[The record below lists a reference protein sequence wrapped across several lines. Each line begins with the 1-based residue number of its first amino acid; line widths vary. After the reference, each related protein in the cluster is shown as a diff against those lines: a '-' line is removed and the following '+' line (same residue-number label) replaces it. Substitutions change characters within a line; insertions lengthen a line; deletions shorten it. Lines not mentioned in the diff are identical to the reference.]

1 MILERKF
8 TLPVQNSYISSIS
21 PTGEI
26 KIIIENLQFLNLIPE
41 NLNSSNIELYI
52 VPSLENDKFKTLNF
66 TWETKTIIDNELSLQ
81 LNFSD
86 PTQISPFTNF
96 DEIFFTTLV

>member
-41 NLNSSNIELYI
+41 NLNPSNIELYI
-52 VPSLENDKFKTLNF
+52 VPSLENDKYTTLNF
-66 TWETKTIIDNELSLQ
+66 TWETKTIIDNELSLY
-81 LNFSD
+81 
-86 PTQISPFTNF
+86 I
-96 DEIFFTTLV
+96 